1 MNFIVVGCGR
11 MGSGL
16 AQALDQR
23 GHQVTVID
31 RDGTALN
38 ALGPT
43 FKGHRVVGVAFDRA
57 ILEQAQIQ
65 RADGLAAV
73 TNSDETNIVT
83 ARVARSLFRVPR
95 VVARV
100 YDPRKAEVYRR
111 LGLETISTTAW
122 GIGRITELLTYTH
135 LDVLHSLGEQVD
147 LVQAE
152 VPPTLAGRPVSEL
165 AIPGEV
171 QVVTLEREGRTLLP
185 LAGMVLKAGDRL
197 RLAVFTPSAD
207 RLRALLKGGGA

>member
-1 MNFIVVGCGR
+1 MNFIIVGCGR

-16 AQALDQR
+16 AQTLCQR
-23 GHQVTVID
+23 GHQITVID
-31 RDGTALN
+31 RDGAALN

-43 FKGHRVVGVAFDRA
+43 FKGNRVVGVGFDRA

-83 ARVARSLFRVPR
+83 ARVAKSLFRVPR

-122 GIGRITELLTYTH
+122 GIGRITELLTYAH

-147 LVQAE
+147 LVEAL
-152 VPPTLAGRPVSEL
+152 VPPTLAGRHVSDL
-165 AIPGEV
+165 SIPGEV
-171 QVVTLEREGRTLLP
+171 LVVTLERDGKTLLP
-185 LAGMVLKAGDRL
+185 LAGTVLKAGDRL

-207 RLRALLKGGGA
+207 RLGALLEGGGV